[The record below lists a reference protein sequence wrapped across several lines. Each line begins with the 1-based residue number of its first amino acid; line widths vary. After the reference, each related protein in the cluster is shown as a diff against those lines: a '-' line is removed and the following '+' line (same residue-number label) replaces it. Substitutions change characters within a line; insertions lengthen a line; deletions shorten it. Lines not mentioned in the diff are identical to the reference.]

1 MAAATPLY
9 QIRLA
14 VRRELEDLTAG
25 DTVIVAASGGADSLA
40 LAAALLPECKTL
52 ALRVI
57 ALIIDHGL
65 QKNSADVVHE
75 AKKELVKIGYENV
88 EIRKIKVEVTD
99 GLEASARRARYAAIN
114 DVAKLHNAA
123 AIFLGHTKD
132 DQAETVLLGLARG
145 SGTRS
150 LSGMAQRID
159 NYRRPMLSI
168 SRQQTE
174 AACEELGLKFWLD
187 PHNQSMEYTRVRVRE
202 NVLPL
207 MEKEIGPG
215 VAEALVR
222 SAKLLRDDADALDQ
236 WADEIFDELDP
247 ISLDI
252 STLESLPRA
261 IRTRVLRKAIYL
273 AGAPSGSLSSEHI
286 EPVEALVTA
295 WKGQGPVSLPGGV
308 TIERISGRLSLS

>member
-1 MAAATPLY
+1 MASPTPLY
-9 QIRLA
+9 EIRLA
-14 VRRELEDLTAG
+14 VRRELEDLNAG
-25 DTVIVAASGGADSLA
+25 DTVIVAASGGADSSA
-40 LAAALLPECKTL
+40 LAAGLLPECKAKAIKL
-52 ALRVI
+52 I

-65 QKNSADVVHE
+65 QKNSADVAHE
-75 AKKELVKIGYENV
+75 AKKELNKIGIENV
-88 EIRKIKVEVTD
+88 EIRKITVQVTD
-99 GLEASARRARYAAIN
+99 GLEASARRARYAALN
-114 DVAKLHNAA
+114 DVAQLHNAV

-159 NYRRPMLSI
+159 IYRRPLLSI
-168 SRQQTE
+168 SREQTE
-174 AACEELGLKFWLD
+174 AACEEIGIKFWRD

-202 NVLPL
+202 NVLPM

-215 VAEALVR
+215 VSDALVR

-236 WADEIFDELDP
+236 WADEVFDELDP

-252 STLESLPRA
+252 PTLESLPRA

-273 AGAPSGSLSSEHI
+273 AGAPSGSLSADHI
-286 EPVEALVTA
+286 EPVESLITA